1 MLLDKQFVSLDE
13 NHKINISIINNIAWF
28 EIIKLKQEE
37 YKTFL
42 YLFKEVIEYFNKNNI
57 ISINQVIDKESVKY
71 CKLSEIKQI
80 NEKLYEI
87 NTKLKDFID
96 EVIINLLGIQRI

>member
-37 YKTFL
+37 YKTFI

-57 ISINQVIDKESVKY
+57 I
-71 CKLSEIKQI
+71 
-80 NEKLYEI
+80 
-87 NTKLKDFID
+87 
-96 EVIINLLGIQRI
+96 